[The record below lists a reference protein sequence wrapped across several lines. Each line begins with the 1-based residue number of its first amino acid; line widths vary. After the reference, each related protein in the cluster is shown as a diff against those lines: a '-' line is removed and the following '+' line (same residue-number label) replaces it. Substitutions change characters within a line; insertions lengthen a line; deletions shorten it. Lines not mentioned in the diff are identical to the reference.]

1 MSSYS
6 QQVGKLSPSAAARSG
21 GRKVDTWRFSRPSP
35 HAIGGSE
42 SSITVDIYLVQANG
56 AEIFFSARSP
66 ALPTG
71 SVNDPNIQALHA
83 RVLQVL
89 TEQSEIL
96 DRVTWEPWLEVQS
109 GLDTRSTMSR
119 VSHAEQTRKL
129 SVTYRPLLRGVH
141 PDDPSRVF
149 TINSN
154 GTAVPFPTPRTPAT
168 VDEAM
173 PSACRNA
180 AELSE
185 ALRKHDSRTPGD
197 TYAYLPD
204 TPANR
209 AALEHIMAAME
220 SLSERLHAL
229 FDPSAIVHNLEHLD
243 RSTLALP
250 EPKAS

>member
-6 QQVGKLSPSAAARSG
+6 QQVGKLSPSSAARSG

-35 HAIGGSE
+35 RAIGGEDRSV
-42 SSITVDIYLVQANG
+42 TVDIYLVQESG
-56 AEIFFSARSP
+56 TELCFSARSQ

-71 SVNDPNIQALHA
+71 SLNDPNIQTLHA
-83 RVLQVL
+83 QVLQVL

-96 DRVTWEPWLEVQS
+96 DRITWEPWLEVQS
-109 GLDTRSTMSR
+109 GLDTHSTLSR
-119 VSHAEQTRKL
+119 VNHAEQTRKL

-141 PDDPSRVF
+141 PDDPARVF

-154 GTAVPFPTPRTPAT
+154 GTAVPFPSPRTPAT
-168 VDEAM
+168 VDEPL
-173 PSACRNA
+173 PSGCRSA
-180 AELSE
+180 AELSD

-209 AALEHIMAAME
+209 AALEHIMASME

-229 FDPSAIVHNLEHLD
+229 FDPTAIVHNLEHMD
-243 RSTLALP
+243 RSALALP
-250 EPKAS
+250 TPKTS